1 MAGWK
6 RRILGFTVISVGV
19 CAALPFRNATTSTP
33 THTRKPVESPGAAT
47 SLDELTLQLTI
58 PATPVGAP
66 TPVRQQQPISDMA
79 TTKPAP
85 QPQEVRRDELQ
96 VPPTISS
103 AFEPL
108 GATFP
113 VATSESTQTKNYD
126 EPDRLHRIADGDT
139 LEALAERYLGDRDQW
154 RTIFE
159 ANGALLTDREILP
172 IGKEIKIPHAP
183 SLSPDDDDHLVP
195 IPPGLLIR
203 E

>member
-19 CAALPFRNATTSTP
+19 CAALPFRNEAIKTP
-33 THTRKPVESPGAAT
+33 IDTRDAVEFPGAAT
-47 SLDELTLQLTI
+47 SPDELTLQLTI
-58 PATPVGAP
+58 PTTPVGAP
-66 TPVRQQQPISDMA
+66 TPVRRQHPISA
-79 TTKPAP
+79 LAETKPAP

-96 VPPTISS
+96 APPSISS

-108 GATFP
+108 GAAFP
-113 VATSESTQTKNYD
+113 VATGEATQMKNYD
-126 EPDRLHRIADGDT
+126 EPERLHRIADGDT
-139 LEALAERYLGDRDQW
+139 LEALAARYLGNRDQW

-159 ANGALLTDREILP
+159 ANDALLTDREILP

-183 SLSPDDDDHLVP
+183 SPSPDDDDHLVP
-195 IPPGLLIR
+195 IPPGLLIS